1 MNLLFRLIWL
11 MVTVRRKPPL
21 TFHDVDR
28 LPMRARWTD
37 LDQLRHVNNGVF
49 LSMMDL
55 GRVDLMVRAG
65 VWKQLMDAG
74 IYPVVAAQT
83 ITYRKSLQWRQ
94 RFVLETRMAGYHD
107 KALFVE
113 QRFVVDGEIYARAFV
128 KARFLKRSGG
138 TVSIEELNA
147 IAGEDLTQTRWR
159 AGFAAGPTTS
169 RCRRP
174 APRRRAN
181 GPTPDCPPA
190 AQPIVTWWLA
200 SFGSNRT
207 GSTLPACQ
215 LPSAAAA
222 ITWRCT
228 VRNPG
233 WPSATTS
240 IVTS

>member
-1 MNLLFRLIWL
+1 MRVNLLFRLLWL
-11 MVTVRRKPPL
+11 MVTVRRKPRL
-21 TFHDVDR
+21 DFRDVDR

-55 GRVDLMVRAG
+55 GRVDLMVRSG

-138 TVSIEELNA
+138 TVPIDELNA
-147 IAGEDLTQTRWR
+147 IAGEDLTQIPLEGWVQRW
-159 AGFAAGPTTS
+159 ADDVA
-169 RCRRP
+169 
-174 APRRRAN
+174 
-181 GPTPDCPPA
+181 
-190 AQPIVTWWLA
+190 
-200 SFGSNRT
+200 
-207 GSTLPACQ
+207 
-215 LPSAAAA
+215 LPSTRAEA
-222 ITWRCT
+222 
-228 VRNPG
+228 PSE
-233 WPSATTS
+233 WPA
-240 IVTS
+240 V